1 LNNLNT
7 AQSTD
12 IASEPIVDISGNI
25 PKSQPEIHTLGGVPV
40 GQARVKKALTFS
52 LCDGIFA
59 NAMIILTDTFS
70 VAAAVYL
77 KAPAIAI
84 AMLGSLPLLLSSFG
98 QFFLP
103 HIINPKKGRKL
114 YVIRSTTMQS
124 IFLAA
129 VACSGWI
136 PHQLN
141 SWFYVTVLA
150 LAGFSGNLTSGLWIA
165 WMGDLVP
172 SQVRGRHFAWRNRIF
187 SMTQLFCAMS
197 AGLLLRHYSSANA
210 PWILFA
216 SVFFTA
222 SFFRL
227 VSTYFMSCQYEPATP
242 KRIQSVN
249 ITKPMR
255 FPSHFIYYCIAT
267 ALMQGAVAM
276 AGPFFNVWYIR
287 DLKFDYFTLSVVSA
301 ATVLGTIASLP
312 LWGKLADT
320 IGNRRVMMATGFM
333 ISTVPLPY
341 IISDHAW
348 QIGFLNFYTGVC
360 WSGYNLSNFNYLL
373 LAAGLDNQDR
383 KISFGVAVT
392 GICVFVFSLLGGI
405 LATRLPAI
413 FGWQLLSLFL
423 LSSLLRFL
431 VFGGLF
437 LNLPKYEPDSKP
449 ANIFHYIPGYK
460 STIKKASNLIRLK
473 TK

>member
-1 LNNLNT
+1 LNT
-7 AQSTD
+7 AESKEV
-12 IASEPIVDISGNI
+12 ISETLVEISGNT
-25 PKSQPEIHTLGGVPV
+25 PRNQAEIHTLGGVPV

-59 NAMIILTDTFS
+59 NAMIALTDTFS
-70 VAAAVYL
+70 VAAAIYL
-77 KAPAIAI
+77 KAPAVAI

-103 HIINPKKGRKL
+103 HIINPQKGRKL

-141 SWFYVTVLA
+141 SWYYVTVLA

-187 SMTQLFCAMS
+187 SITQLFCAIS

-227 VSTYFMSCQYEPATP
+227 VSTYFLSCQYEPVP
-242 KRIQSVN
+242 SKKIQSVN
-249 ITKPMR
+249 TTKSPR
-255 FPSHFIYYCIAT
+255 IPGHFIYYSIAT

-276 AGPFFNVWYIR
+276 AGPFFSVWYIR
-287 DLKFDYFTLSVVSA
+287 DLKFDYFTLSAVSA

-320 IGNRRVMMATGFM
+320 IGNRRVIMATGFM

-341 IISDHAW
+341 IISNHAW

-373 LAAGLDNQDR
+373 LAAGLDNQDK
-383 KISFGVAVT
+383 KISLSVAVT
-392 GICVFVFSLLGGI
+392 GICVFAFSLLGGMV
-405 LATRLPAI
+405 ATRLPAI

-449 ANIFHYIPGYK
+449 ANIFHFIPGYR
-460 STIKKASNLIRLK
+460 STISKTLSLIKSR
-473 TK
+473 TKSL